1 MGAATSRYDGF
12 LLLLLPPLLLQLPFF
27 RGIVSCLWN
36 VSVLRRLPVAACRRR
51 LTPPACTDSACCRAR
66 HGACRAAARPTTAT
80 GARTTLATA
89 TCRWGAAAAVWLSG
103 RKGAGGGQVWGGTV
117 QYHTTFLTLPHHTP
131 PRSPCPAPAGE
142 HWDQTEQMDT
152 YYNPIPHFGYDL
164 ALAHSP
170 QLRSV
175 PMLPR
180 DQQGDL
186 GLGGA
191 ATLL

>member
-1 MGAATSRYDGF
+1 M
-12 LLLLLPPLLLQLPFF
+12 
-27 RGIVSCLWN
+27 
-36 VSVLRRLPVAACRRR
+36 
-51 LTPPACTDSACCRAR
+51 
-66 HGACRAAARPTTAT
+66 
-80 GARTTLATA
+80 
-89 TCRWGAAAAVWLSG
+89 
-103 RKGAGGGQVWGGTV
+103 WGGTV